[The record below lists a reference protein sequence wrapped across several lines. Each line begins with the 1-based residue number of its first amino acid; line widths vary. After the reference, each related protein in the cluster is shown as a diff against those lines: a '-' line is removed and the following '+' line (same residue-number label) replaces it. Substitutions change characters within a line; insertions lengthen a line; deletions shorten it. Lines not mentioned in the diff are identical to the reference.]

1 MLEIEFDVFVYDII
15 KLFMKEYNDK
25 DTYMEEGAFSFEF
38 VGSISIRCDKVN
50 VPKDSSYK
58 KLPKWFR
65 YKNEA
70 INPKKC
76 W

>member
-1 MLEIEFDVFVYDII
+1 MYLFYDII
-15 KLFMKEYNDK
+15 KSFMKEYNDK

-58 KLPKWFR
+58 KLPK
-65 YKNEA
+65 
-70 INPKKC
+70 
-76 W
+76 